1 MVIVSVHGGL
11 GNQMF
16 QYAFYRSLEKR
27 GRKVKIDIRSF
38 WTRGGVPHSRYELN
52 RIFLLKVDIAT
63 MEDRLHYLNNDLIS
77 KLKRKI
83 LHIKKRYYSSD
94 TEYFSSDYEEPILFN
109 EKYFHMEDVY
119 IYAFYQ
125 SEKYFEDIKEIIQ
138 RDYTFDPIAVKNNLF
153 CEQIKNT
160 NSISIHI
167 RRGDYLN
174 NASVEK
180 ICTLT
185 YYKNAIRE
193 ICKRTTY
200 PTFFIFSD
208 DIPWCKENLP
218 LENSVFV
225 TENTGRDSYKDM
237 QLMSYCKHNIIAN
250 STFSWWGAWLNSNPN
265 KIVIAPDR
273 WFNGV
278 DGTKDIIPEGWI
290 KVQTR

>member
-16 QYAFYRSLEKR
+16 QYAFYRNLVQR
-27 GRKVKIDIRSF
+27 GRKVKIDIRSS
-38 WTRGGVPHSRYELN
+38 WTKGGVLHNRYELN
-52 RIFLLKVDIAT
+52 KIFLLKVDVAT
-63 MEDRLHYLNNDLIS
+63 MEDRLHYLNNNLVS
-77 KLKRKI
+77 KLKRKFS
-83 LHIKKRYYSSD
+83 HVKTEYYSSD
-94 TEYFSSDYEEPILFN
+94 NEEPISFYK
-109 EKYFHMEDVY
+109 KYFYMENIY

-125 SEKYFEDIKEIIQ
+125 SEKYFENIKEIIQ
-138 RDYTFDPIAVKNNLF
+138 RDYTFDPVAVQNTSF
-153 CEQIKNT
+153 FEQIKNT

-174 NASVEK
+174 NSSVED
-180 ICTLT
+180 ICTMS
-185 YYKNAIRE
+185 YYKNAIQE
-193 ICKRTTY
+193 ICKRITC
-200 PTFFIFSD
+200 PTFFIFSN

-218 LENSVFV
+218 LENAVFV
-225 TENTGRDSYKDM
+225 TGNTGRDSYKDM
-237 QLMSYCKHNIIAN
+237 QLMSYCRHNIIAN